1 MKVYTKTGD
10 TGATSL
16 IGGERLG
23 KDDLRIEAYG
33 TVDELNSF
41 VGLLCDKVGL
51 QNVKEQLLGV
61 QNYLFVIGS
70 NLACANKLKSNNIP
84 SLDTAQTKHL
94 ENCIDQFEKQL
105 PTMTKFIL
113 PSGHELVSL
122 THCVRTICRRA
133 ERNVVSL
140 KNELEIVVYLNRLS
154 DYFFVLSR
162 YLAKELQIEEVKWV
176 PKKNE

>member
-10 TGATSL
+10 TGTTSL

-23 KDDLRIEAYG
+23 KDDRRIEAYG

-41 VGLLCDKVGL
+41 VGLLSDKIGI
-51 QNVKEQLLGV
+51 QKVKEQLV
-61 QNYLFVIGS
+61 EIQNYLFVIGS
-70 NLACANKLKSNNIP
+70 NLACGNKLISNNIP
-84 SLDTAQTKHL
+84 PLDTSQAKYL
-94 ENCIDQFEKQL
+94 ENYIDQFEIEL
-105 PTMTKFIL
+105 PAMTNFIL

-162 YLAKELQIEEVKWV
+162 YIAKELQIEEVKWV
-176 PKKNE
+176 PTRID